1 MKSFVGKGKGSPA
14 EAVEEA
20 CQGLF
25 FPSLVVFMTAYEN
38 LGEVAKAIHE
48 KYPDIPTMGSTGIK
62 IANGT
67 FDTTSVFVMAFF
79 QDAVVRRDVI
89 ENASETPLLAM
100 RRFESQLDG
109 INPGESDTV
118 CLEMCTSANISRC
131 LVAMACFLQRYGV
144 SLVGGAIFESLD
156 FPPIHVALNGELYDD
171 AMVYALIKNTTGKV
185 KVYKNNIY
193 LQQDNKLH
201 FATKTKMSDMSIL
214 EFDNGLS
221 PLEIYTSETNL
232 DITTTKENIINNTF
246 VAPFGRVVGDDIY
259 IISLRDCSP
268 PAPELACFRAVN
280 LNDCLCVLSLGDYEK
295 IEDELRA
302 KIHEDIPNPSLI
314 FSVDCI
320 FRFMLYSQ
328 KGYFDTYVRNMNEV
342 ARNHF
347 GFVSGGEQINDQ
359 PVNQTAVIAVFE

>member
-20 CQGLF
+20 CHGLF
-25 FPSLVVFMTAYEN
+25 FPSLVVFMTAYED
-38 LGEVAKAIHE
+38 LKEVARLIHE
-48 KYPDIPTMGSTGIK
+48 KYPEVPTMGSTGIK

-79 QDAVVRRDVI
+79 QDAVVRCDVI
-89 ENASETPLLAM
+89 EDASRTPLLAM

-109 INPGESDTV
+109 ICPGESNTV
-118 CLEMCTSANISRC
+118 CLEMCTSADISRC
-131 LVAMACFLQRYGV
+131 LVAMGCFLKRYGV

-156 FPPIHVALNGELYDD
+156 FPPIHVAYKGELYDD
-171 AMVYALIKNTTGKV
+171 AMVYAIIKNTTGRV
-185 KVYKNNIY
+185 RVYKNNIY
-193 LQQDNKLH
+193 LKNNDTLH
-201 FATKTKMSDMSIL
+201 FATKTKISDMSIL

-221 PLEIYTSETNL
+221 PLEIYTTETNL
-232 DITTTKENIINNTF
+232 DITTTKETIINNTF
-246 VAPFGRVVGDDIY
+246 VSPFGRIVGDDVF
-259 IISLRDCSP
+259 IISLKDCAP
-268 PAPELACFRAVN
+268 PAPELTCFRAVN
-280 LNDCLCVLSLGDYEK
+280 LNDCLCILTLGDYK
-295 IEDELRA
+295 QIEDDLRA

-328 KGYFDTYVRNMNEV
+328 NDYFDTYVRNMNEV